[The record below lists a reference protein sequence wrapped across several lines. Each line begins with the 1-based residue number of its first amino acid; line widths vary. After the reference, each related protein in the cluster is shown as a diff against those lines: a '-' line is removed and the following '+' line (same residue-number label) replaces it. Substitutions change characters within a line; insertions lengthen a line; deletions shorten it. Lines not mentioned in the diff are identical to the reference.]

1 MKRVV
6 IVEDDKVTQKM
17 LEHALTDLGLEV
29 YIAENGM
36 KGLDIIQTT
45 MPDIAIVDM
54 LIPKLHG
61 VDLCKR
67 VRKNV
72 LLKNVKIILMSAVYQ
87 FSTFRMEIED
97 TEADYFIN
105 KPLDMDRLLKLVRE
119 IMESIPDQL
128 E

>member
-6 IVEDDKVTQKM
+6 IVEDDKVTQKI
-17 LEHALTDLGLEV
+17 LENALTDIGLEV
-29 YIAENGM
+29 YIAEDGM
-36 KGLDIIQTT
+36 KGLDTIQTT

-67 VRKNV
+67 VRKND
-72 LLKNVKIILMSAVYQ
+72 LLKDVKIILMSAVYQ

-97 TEADYFIN
+97 TETDYFIN
-105 KPLDMDRLLKLVRE
+105 KPLDMNKLLTLVRE

>member
-17 LEHALTDLGLEV
+17 LENALTDAGLEV
-29 YIAENGM
+29 FIAEDGM
-36 KGLDIIQTT
+36 KGLDTIQTT
-45 MPDIAIVDM
+45 MPDIAIIDM

-61 VDLCKR
+61 MDLCKR
-67 VRKNV
+67 IRKNV

-97 TEADYFIN
+97 TEADFFLN
-105 KPLDMDRLLKLVRE
+105 KPLNMNKLLELVRE
-119 IMESIPDQL
+119 IVGDIKDQP

>member
-6 IVEDDKVTQKM
+6 IVEDDKVTQKI
-17 LEHALTDLGLEV
+17 LENALTDIGLEV
-29 YIAENGM
+29 YIAEDGM
-36 KGLDIIQTT
+36 KGLDTIQTT

-72 LLKNVKIILMSAVYQ
+72 LLKDVKIILMSAVYQ

-105 KPLDMDRLLKLVRE
+105 KPLDMNRLLELVRE